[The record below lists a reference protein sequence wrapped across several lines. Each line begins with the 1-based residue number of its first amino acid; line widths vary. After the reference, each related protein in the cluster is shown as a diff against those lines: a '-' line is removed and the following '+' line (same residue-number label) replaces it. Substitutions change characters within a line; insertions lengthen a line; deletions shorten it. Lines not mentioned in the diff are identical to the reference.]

1 MRDAFA
7 GPSFFPLACFHV
19 NIFACLCHHQA
30 DSSPQLIKLPIFG
43 WAGYGLGDHDK
54 PWSIFTICCVL
65 QLYFWL
71 LLLLLAF
78 FQSQAG
84 KRRLNKQSSFDG
96 EHFLRRVFLW
106 LERSID
112 RQHSL
117 WLLPRVRTSR
127 FDLQRLL

>member
-1 MRDAFA
+1 MVKIYNMLRVAVVYLA
-7 GPSFFPLACFHV
+7 STIAPSTLSV
-19 NIFACLCHHQA
+19 SNR
-30 DSSPQLIKLPIFG
+30 KE
-43 WAGYGLGDHDK
+43 
-54 PWSIFTICCVL
+54 
-65 QLYFWL
+65 
-71 LLLLLAF
+71 
-78 FQSQAG
+78 
-84 KRRLNKQSSFDG
+84 RRINNQSSFDG